1 MILRRYIFREIVI
14 TFLGV
19 FVLLLLVFIS
29 LKMVDHLA
37 QAAAGRI
44 PVSAVLSLVGLTTL
58 TLLGLLVPLCLFGAV
73 LFALGR
79 LQRDNEIIAMAGAGI
94 GGRTLHRNVLQLTA
108 VFAVAIASCSLF
120 FGPWAQR
127 EMRDL
132 KLRAEQESDITGVTP
147 GQFKEFSDGKRV
159 VFVRGLSP
167 NKRDLEEVFMQE
179 RKDERMTVLSAR
191 NAEIATEQGTGHRY
205 ALFKNGSSYAGVPG
219 RADYEI
225 TYYQTAGYRIDQGA
239 QDRASDN
246 VKSAPTT
253 RLLIDGDPAS
263 TAELQWR
270 VSIPIMTVLLSAFA
284 VSLLGLVGRGNR
296 YGALLLAV
304 LVYFTYSNLLGI
316 ARTMVKKEHVSPIIG
331 LWWVH
336 LLVLAVILLM
346 ENYPALVRAWRER
359 RSRGQTL
366 LPAGG

>member
-1 MILRRYIFREIVI
+1 VILRRYLFREIVI

-19 FVLLLLVFIS
+19 FVLLLLIFIS

-44 PVSAVLSLVGLTTL
+44 PVGAVLSLVGLTTL
-58 TLLGLLVPLCLFGAV
+58 TLMGLLVPLCLFGAV

-94 GGRTLHRNVLQLTA
+94 GGRYLHRNVLQLTA
-108 VFAVAIASCSLF
+108 IFALAVASCSLF

-132 KLRAEQESDITGVTP
+132 KVRAEQESDITGVTP
-147 GQFKEFSDGKRV
+147 GRFKEFSDGNRV
-159 VFVRGLSP
+159 VFVRSLSP
-167 NKRDLEEVFMQE
+167 DKRHLEEVFMQE
-179 RKDERMTVLSAR
+179 RRDERLSVLSAN
-191 NAEIATEQGTGHRY
+191 NAVIATEEGTGHRY
-205 ALFKNGSSYAGVPG
+205 ALFQDGSSYRGVPG
-219 RADYEI
+219 QADYEI
-225 TYYQTAGYRIDQGA
+225 THYQRFGWRIDQGA
-239 QDRASDN
+239 SASAGEN

-253 RLLIDGDPAS
+253 RLLMDEDPAS

-270 VSIPIMTVLLSAFA
+270 VSIPIMTVLLSVFA

-296 YGALLLAV
+296 YGAILLAV
-304 LVYFTYSNLLGI
+304 LVYFTYSNLLGV
-316 ARTMVKKEHVSPIIG
+316 ARTMVKKEHVHPIVG

-346 ENYPALVRAWRER
+346 ENYPRLLRAWRER
-359 RSRGQTL
+359 RQTRQTL
-366 LPAGG
+366 IPAG